1 MTHLTYS
8 TTHATPPPSSDKAS
22 LLYNLETQRAT
33 IKVNHSMAVADRDV
47 RMLATYKQEG
57 DNNIDIQLSHAPSK
71 DMDVSCIYNVGS
83 SDVTVKGIYTMDEKT
98 TVEPECRRMGK
109 NGAINWNIKA
119 VHRMS
124 SADRIEAHIHS
135 EDPSVPRISYTRTQ
149 DGVDLTIGA
158 PLSAN
163 IVADASVK
171 INRCVWARLLADT
184 LTPPCLAVPS
194 TCRRTATRSLPPTSL
209 VPSRLS
215 GGEHET
221 MRGACRAFGSRAR
234 SLFITLD
241 SGAVTPFCL

>member
-1 MTHLTYS
+1 
-8 TTHATPPPSSDKAS
+8 
-22 LLYNLETQRAT
+22 
-33 IKVNHSMAVADRDV
+33 MAIADRDV

-109 NGAINWNIKA
+109 NGAINWNVKA

-135 EDPSVPRISYTRTQ
+135 EDPSAPRISYTRTQ

-163 IVADASVK
+163 IAADASVK
-171 INRCVWARLLADT
+171 VNRCVSARLHAD
-184 LTPPCLAVPS
+184 VP
-194 TCRRTATRSLPPTSL
+194 
-209 VPSRLS
+209 
-215 GGEHET
+215 
-221 MRGACRAFGSRAR
+221 AR
-234 SLFITLD
+234 SHLPGPQHLLLVDGRPYAPPPHIL
-241 SGAVTPFCL
+241 SPIAAVRGGARDNAGRLQSLWLARPLALHHPRQRRC

>member
-1 MTHLTYS
+1 MSGFSFSSVNVEAKATQRGISVSSPSGDVSESSAVMTAHINLPENLKAKINFNDKTAS
-8 TTHATPPPSSDKAS
+8 SFMKSPSSMPAGVTAEIIHDKAS

-33 IKVNHSMAVADRDV
+33 IKVNHSMAIADRDV

-109 NGAINWNIKA
+109 NGAINWNVKA

-135 EDPSVPRISYTRTQ
+135 EDPSAPRISYTRTQ

-163 IVADASVK
+163 IAADASVK
-171 INRCVWARLLADT
+171 INRTFYL
-184 LTPPCLAVPS
+184 
-194 TCRRTATRSLPPTSL
+194 
-209 VPSRLS
+209 
-215 GGEHET
+215 
-221 MRGACRAFGSRAR
+221 
-234 SLFITLD
+234 
-241 SGAVTPFCL
+241 